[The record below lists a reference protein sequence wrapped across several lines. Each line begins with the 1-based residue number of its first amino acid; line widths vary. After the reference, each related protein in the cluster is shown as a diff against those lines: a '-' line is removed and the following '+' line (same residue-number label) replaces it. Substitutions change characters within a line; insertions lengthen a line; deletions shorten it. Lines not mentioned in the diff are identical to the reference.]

1 MEISKEKKDEE
12 RIVYKSIDIAETLNP
27 DKDTKKKSSIFFPY
41 YQERPIYIYAISLKN
56 VISITKKPLK
66 E

>member
-1 MEISKEKKDEE
+1 MEISKDKKEEE

-41 YQERPIYIYAISLKN
+41 YQERPIYIYMLF
-56 VISITKKPLK
+56 L
-66 E
+66 

>member
-27 DKDTKKKSSIFFPY
+27 DKDIKKKSSIFFPY
-41 YQERPIYIYAISLKN
+41 YQERPIYQRL
-56 VISITKKPLK
+56 PLNLSGSG
-66 E
+66 